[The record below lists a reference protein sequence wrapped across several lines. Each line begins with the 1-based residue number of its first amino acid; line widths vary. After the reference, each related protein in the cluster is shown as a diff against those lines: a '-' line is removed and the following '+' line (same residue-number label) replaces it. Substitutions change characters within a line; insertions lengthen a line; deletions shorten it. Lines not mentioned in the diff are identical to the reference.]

1 MSVCV
6 NVLPVTVIKFSFE
19 KLWNIEQYANE
30 HNRNH
35 IDYHSKKGLSQGKHQ
50 AQNQLLRQVQGQGQG
65 QGQGRGQGQVH
76 LLPAPF
82 AGKFSPCAT
91 ISETSDLGV
100 PVIVT
105 KRWHKT
111 CMSKIYSTES
121 LKAGSVC
128 FNSLFLHCFSNLLSK
143 A

>member
-1 MSVCV
+1 MC
-6 NVLPVTVIKFSFE
+6 
-19 KLWNIEQYANE
+19 
-30 HNRNH
+30 
-35 IDYHSKKGLSQGKHQ
+35 
-50 AQNQLLRQVQGQGQG
+50 QGQGQG
-65 QGQGRGQGQVH
+65 QGQDQDQFQGQGQGQGQFQGQGQGQGQVH

-91 ISETSDLGV
+91 ISKTSDLGV

-111 CMSKIYSTES
+111 CMSKIHSTES